1 MGSWGRRMILHYVE
15 CADGT
20 RHVHAPNCDGLKAQA
35 DAGDVWEIEFSD
47 EADEDEILLSIWE
60 DFEPAED
67 ELDHYFGMTVFRGC
81 VEPFVDPDSSGN
93 PKADAFMDEA
103 EQAGW
108 NVEFID
114 HEDVPGYIVVKAR
127 REYIAEALRQEE
139 VLDLS
144 WSPTRLIEAH
154 YISGLPGEVAKKLSS
169 VAGAIIRLSEPA
181 PRQRMTSNKVKRDEP
196 VKRIPKE
203 KLPFDIEEAYDDEIF
218 DAVRG
223 RKLVWLNTT
232 SENYEEARVGMRYL
246 RIETGTAGRAILTF
260 CSPEGFRSVALENLV
275 QVK

>member
-1 MGSWGRRMILHYVE
+1 MILHYVE

-20 RHVHAPNCDGLKAQA
+20 RHVHKPDCEGLKTQS
-35 DAGDVWEIEFSD
+35 DAGEVWEIEVD
-47 EADEDEILLSIWE
+47 EIDEDEILLAIWD
-60 DFEPAED
+60 DFEPTTD
-67 ELDHYFGMTVFRGC
+67 ELDGYAEMTVYRDCASLFTDS
-81 VEPFVDPDSSGN
+81 ESSGN

-108 NVEFID
+108 EVVFT
-114 HEDVPGYIVVKAR
+114 EDEGLIKVNAQ
-127 REYIAEALRQEE
+127 REYIGEALRTHE

-154 YISGLPGEVAKKLSS
+154 YLSGLPGDVAKKLSS
-169 VAGAIIRLSEPA
+169 VAGAITRLNSPQPTA
-181 PRQRMTSNKVKRDEP
+181 RKTSNTVKRDEP

>member
-1 MGSWGRRMILHYVE
+1 MILHYVE

-20 RHVHAPNCDGLKAQA
+20 RHVHAPDCDGLKAQA
-35 DAGDVWEIEFSD
+35 DAGDVWEIEVD
-47 EADEDEILLSIWE
+47 AIDEDEILLAVWA
-60 DFEPAED
+60 DFEPEPD
-67 ELDHYFGMTVFRGC
+67 ELDHYAEMTVYRDCANLFA
-81 VEPFVDPDSSGN
+81 DPNSSGN

-169 VAGAIIRLSEPA
+169 VAGAITRLNSSTPTT
-181 PRQRMTSNKVKRDEP
+181 RKTSSTVKRDVP

-203 KLPFDIEEAYDDEIF
+203 KMPFDIEEAYDDEIF

-223 RKLVWLNTT
+223 RKLVWLNTI
-232 SENYEEARVGMRYL
+232 SENYEEARVGMKSL